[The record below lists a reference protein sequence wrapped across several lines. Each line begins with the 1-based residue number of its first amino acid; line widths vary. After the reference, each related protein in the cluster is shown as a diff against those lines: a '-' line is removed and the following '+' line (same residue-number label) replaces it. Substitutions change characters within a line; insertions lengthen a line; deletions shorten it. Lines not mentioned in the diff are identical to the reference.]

1 MTTTKSSNLFEIP
14 VTDIDGK
21 TTTLEPYIGKVML
34 IVNVASRCGFTSQY
48 KELEQL
54 YRDYE
59 KRGLVVLGFP
69 CDQFLHQEPGQ
80 NKQIKEF
87 AESCYRVTF
96 PMFAKINVIGDKR
109 TPIYSY
115 LAKNIEKKPLIFI
128 PWNFTKIL
136 VDANGKIL
144 KRYLPTKLF
153 KSIREEIEALLPA
166 TGAS

>member
-1 MTTTKSSNLFEIP
+1 MTNSKENELFEIP
-14 VTDIDGK
+14 VTDIVGK
-21 TTTLEPYIGKVML
+21 TTTLKPYIGKVML

-54 YRDYE
+54 YLDY
-59 KRGLVVLGFP
+59 KSRGLVVLGFP

-96 PMFAKINVIGDKR
+96 PRFAKINVIGDKR
-109 TPIYSY
+109 SPIYSY
-115 LAKNIEKKPLIFI
+115 LAKNIEKKPLILI

-144 KRYLPTKLF
+144 KRYLPTKSF
-153 KSIREEIEALLPA
+153 KAIREEIETLLPA

>member
-1 MTTTKSSNLFEIP
+1 MTTKSSNLFEIP

-96 PMFAKINVIGDKR
+96 PMFAKINVIV
-109 TPIYSY
+109 P
-115 LAKNIEKKPLIFI
+115 
-128 PWNFTKIL
+128 
-136 VDANGKIL
+136 
-144 KRYLPTKLF
+144 
-153 KSIREEIEALLPA
+153 
-166 TGAS
+166 